1 MRFVFVMK
9 TMEISVCTT
18 KVVGEHH
25 GTDQLWRDAKAP
37 HDVEKDVIRAANVA
51 YSGYS
56 TTATKSR
63 GQANPTTATESAAE
77 ASPSH
82 APQQDCSSRRGGA
95 AMARR
100 REQFANCIERR
111 CVPGGKRHSR
121 IKFQKQ
127 APP

>member
-25 GTDQLWRDAKAP
+25 GADPLWSDARAP

-56 TTATKSR
+56 STAPKSR
-63 GQANPTTATESAAE
+63 EQGNPTTATER
-77 ASPSH
+77 
-82 APQQDCSSRRGGA
+82 CSVCQHQRRL
-95 AMARR
+95 
-100 REQFANCIERR
+100 
-111 CVPGGKRHSR
+111 V
-121 IKFQKQ
+121 
-127 APP
+127 